1 MALANRSI
9 GYDEVEARDLR
20 FNLDKDSV
28 PRYWMNNDPWST
40 SFFNSILA
48 AVPDGE
54 RWVMQCVRQSLTRL
68 QDESVRKAGI
78 AFIKQEHYHAREHD
92 DMNNALIAQGVPL
105 DVVERS
111 FKRIRGT
118 LERLTPP
125 DMHLSM
131 MAAFEHFTATFAA
144 VFIDNP
150 DMLDN
155 SDKKVAA
162 MLYWHFVEETEHKS
176 VTFDV
181 FQDAVGSY
189 PQRVAGMLIASAIFL
204 PMVEGHM
211 LYLLYK
217 EKQLL
222 NWRSMLNCLKLQVGP
237 RACSPACS
245 LGITSRTTCPASTPG
260 TTTTAARSAS
270 GRKPSMPPAI
280 PPRPTKH
287 SFTVPEPRARA
298 STPRSPPEPRPVR
311 FDAQSGPGALP
322 HLR

>member
-222 NWRSMLNCLKLQVGP
+222 NWRSMLSCLKLQVGP
-237 RACSPACS
+237 KGLLTRLFAGHYFPYYLPSFHPWDDDNRSQIRKWKEAFNATGDTAKAYEAFLHS
-245 LGITSRTTCPASTPG
+245 AG
-260 TTTTAARSAS
+260 TKGAGVNAALA
-270 GRKPSMPPAI
+270 A
-280 PPRPTKH
+280 
-287 SFTVPEPRARA
+287 
-298 STPRSPPEPRPVR
+298 
-311 FDAQSGPGALP
+311 
-322 HLR
+322 

>member
-1 MALANRSI
+1 MALENRSI

-28 PRYWMNNDPWST
+28 PRFWMNGDPWST
-40 SFFNSILA
+40 HFFNSILA

-54 RWVMQCVRQSLTRL
+54 RWVMQCVRRSLTRL
-68 QDESVRKAGI
+68 QDEKVRKAGI

-92 DMNNALIAQGVPL
+92 DMNNALIEQGVPL

-111 FKRIRGT
+111 FKRIRAT
-118 LERLTPP
+118 LERLTPE

-150 DMLDN
+150 DMLDD

-222 NWRSMLNCLKLQVGP
+222 NWRSMLKCLKLQIGP
-237 RACSPACS
+237 KGLLTRLFTGHYFPYYLPSFHPWDDDNRSQIRKWKEVFNAT
-245 LGITSRTTCPASTPG
+245 GD
-260 TTTTAARSAS
+260 TAKAYEAFRNSADSKGS
-270 GRKPSMPPAI
+270 GFKA
-280 PPRPTKH
+280 
-287 SFTVPEPRARA
+287 
-298 STPRSPPEPRPVR
+298 
-311 FDAQSGPGALP
+311 ALAA
-322 HLR
+322 

>member
-28 PRYWMNNDPWST
+28 PRFWMNGDPWST
-40 SFFNSILA
+40 HFFNSILA

-54 RWVMQCVRQSLTRL
+54 RWVMQCVRRSLTRL
-68 QDESVRKAGI
+68 QDEKVRKAGI

-92 DMNNALIAQGVPL
+92 DMNNALIQQGVPL

-111 FKRIRGT
+111 FKRIRAT
-118 LERLTPP
+118 LERLTPD

-150 DMLDN
+150 DMLDD

-222 NWRSMLNCLKLQVGP
+222 NWRSMLKCLKLQIGP
-237 RACSPACS
+237 KGLLTRLFTGHYFPYYLPNFHPWDDDNRSQIRKWKEEFNAT
-245 LGITSRTTCPASTPG
+245 GD
-260 TTTTAARSAS
+260 TAKAYEAFRNSADSKSS
-270 GRKPSMPPAI
+270 GFKA
-280 PPRPTKH
+280 
-287 SFTVPEPRARA
+287 
-298 STPRSPPEPRPVR
+298 
-311 FDAQSGPGALP
+311 ALAA
-322 HLR
+322 

>member
-1 MALANRSI
+1 MALSNRII
-9 GYDEVEARDLR
+9 GYDEVEPRDLR

-28 PRYWMNNDPWST
+28 PRFWMNGDPWST
-40 SFFNSILA
+40 HFFNSILA

-54 RWVMQCVRQSLTRL
+54 RWVMQCVRRSLTRL
-68 QDESVRKAGI
+68 QDEEVRKAGI

-92 DMNNALIAQGVPL
+92 DMNNALIEQGVPL

-111 FKRIRGT
+111 FQRIRAT

-131 MAAFEHFTATFAA
+131 MSAFEHFTATFAA

-150 DMLDN
+150 DMLDD

-222 NWRSMLNCLKLQVGP
+222 NWRSMLKCLKLQIGP
-237 RACSPACS
+237 KGLLTRLFTGHYFAYYSPKFHPWDDDNRSQIRKWKEVFAAT
-245 LGITSRTTCPASTPG
+245 GDTSKAYEAFCNSADAKNPG
-260 TTTTAARSAS
+260 FKTAMAA
-270 GRKPSMPPAI
+270 
-280 PPRPTKH
+280 
-287 SFTVPEPRARA
+287 
-298 STPRSPPEPRPVR
+298 
-311 FDAQSGPGALP
+311 
-322 HLR
+322 